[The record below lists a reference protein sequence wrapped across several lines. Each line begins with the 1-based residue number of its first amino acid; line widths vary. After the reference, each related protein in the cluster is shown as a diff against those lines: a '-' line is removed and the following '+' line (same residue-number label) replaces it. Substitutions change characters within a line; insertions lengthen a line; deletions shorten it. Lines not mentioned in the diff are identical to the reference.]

1 MMLPLEWRMDY
12 PAVAKNRFDSR
23 RCSTSCLGLGDS
35 QSAQVI
41 AKKII
46 QIGQSGVHDP
56 AQISE
61 LAIKQLASISASVPA
76 LSNSRPARGWVDQV
90 DQL

>member
-1 MMLPLEWRMDY
+1 MMLPPSGVWTIQLS
-12 PAVAKNRFDSR
+12 PKTGF
-23 RCSTSCLGLGDS
+23 GLGDS